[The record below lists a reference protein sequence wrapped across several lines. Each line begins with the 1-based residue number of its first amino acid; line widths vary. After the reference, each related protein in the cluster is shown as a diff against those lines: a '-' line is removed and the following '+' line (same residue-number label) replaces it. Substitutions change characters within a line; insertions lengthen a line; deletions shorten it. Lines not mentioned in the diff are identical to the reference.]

1 MGVTLGRLLGH
12 FWVIFL
18 NMFSNTFQRSSK
30 DWKALK
36 KETCLSK
43 EREARKIEISSRGC
57 QNIMQKRVRHG
68 SKKKIPSQDFAQND
82 PNAKDTRPTP
92 PHQTHSAS
100 LLWSLADPISSPPP
114 FPRPPLLSFAA
125 YQLLTCLASQRL
137 SCSASQLY
145 KFSASQLLSLS
156 LLNFSVSKLL
166 SFAAYELRRSRIY
179 SQIAPKQIQKCVR
192 TMATV

>member
-1 MGVTLGRLLGH
+1 MEAKRRSPPKTLPKTIL
-12 FWVIFL
+12 
-18 NMFSNTFQRSSK
+18 
-30 DWKALK
+30 
-36 KETCLSK
+36 
-43 EREARKIEISSRGC
+43 
-57 QNIMQKRVRHG
+57 MQKTPGPLHPI
-68 SKKKIPSQDFAQND
+68 KLI
-82 PNAKDTRPTP
+82 RPHSCEAWLTP
-92 PHQTHSAS
+92 
-100 LLWSLADPISSPPP
+100 SLAPPP

-179 SQIAPKQIQKCVR
+179 SQIAPKQTQKCVK